1 MKALIQ
7 ILTLPLFATLFLMDR
22 VVLLFVW
29 NENSYKFKKW
39 LYHDTLMVASVIR
52 VFIFITV
59 VMFLSIFIFSEL

>member
-7 ILTLPLFATLFLMDR
+7 ILTLPLFATLFFMDR

-29 NENSYKFKKW
+29 GENSYKFKKW
-39 LYHDTLMVASVIR
+39 LYNDTLMVASVIR